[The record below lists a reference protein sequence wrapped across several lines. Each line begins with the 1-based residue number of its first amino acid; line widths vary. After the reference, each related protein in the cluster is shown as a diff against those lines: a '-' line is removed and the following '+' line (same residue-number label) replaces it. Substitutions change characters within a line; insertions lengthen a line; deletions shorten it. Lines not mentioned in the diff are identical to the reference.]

1 MVEKDKKPIK
11 TLVLSGGAVRG
22 ISILGG
28 LQCLHDRGM
37 LEEVDTLIGTSIGS
51 VILYLYII
59 GYSPVEVMVTLCKK
73 GFIEK
78 LVEIDVSQLFS
89 PQFAVAGFHRI
100 QEFLETQTVEK
111 IGHYVTLSQLKE
123 QTGKTL
129 VCSTFNL
136 SARKMEYLSPQTHP
150 DLPCITALRMSC
162 SLPLLFPP
170 FAYNGSLFVDG
181 GIVDDFPLSQIDEEY
196 GAAIG
201 ICVVDLNINV
211 SSVKSTDSETVVEGE
226 DKDNINYHKKES
238 SFRPSNLMDL
248 LYRIFSIFLHNLHG
262 LTVRLYGKRC
272 RHLFNL
278 KVPSDVPLYRFYL
291 TTTDK
296 FNLFSTGY
304 DNVRTELE
312 YYKKNKTVE

>member
-1 MVEKDKKPIK
+1 
-11 TLVLSGGAVRG
+11 
-22 ISILGG
+22 
-28 LQCLHDRGM
+28 
-37 LEEVDTLIGTSIGS
+37 
-51 VILYLYII
+51 
-59 GYSPVEVMVTLCKK
+59 MVTLCKK

-78 LVEIDVSQLFS
+78 LVEMDVSQLFS

-136 SARKMEYLSPQTHP
+136 SARRMEYLSPQTHP

-162 SLPLLFPP
+162 SLPLLFPL
-170 FAYNGSLFVDG
+170 FAYNGSLYVDG

-196 GAAIG
+196 GAAMG

-211 SSVKSTDSETVVEGE
+211 SSVKSDEKDVSTTTTTTTVGGEGTE
-226 DKDNINYHKKES
+226 DNHRKES

-248 LYRIFSIFLHNLHG
+248 LYRMFSIFVHNLHG

-304 DNVRTELE
+304 ENVRTELE
-312 YYKKNKTVE
+312 YSKKNKMVE